1 MERGIDMRKCLAIL
15 LCKVGSFLGGLMGK
29 GSTLPGKLALMLC
42 PDILRQVEVPEHII
56 AVTGSNGKTST
67 VELIAAILRGA
78 GNTVVLNEKGANQLE
93 GVATS
98 VLTHADLQGRVVA
111 DILLL
116 ECDERSTAQI
126 FRYFPPKQLVI
137 TNLFR
142 DQLTRNGHP
151 EWIYDAIL
159 SAIPPEVELI
169 LNADDPLSSCFS
181 RGHEKV
187 SWFGLERSAA
197 SSKQPTGVYHDGA
210 CCPICKGPME
220 YDYVHY
226 NHIGAYRCK
235 RCGHHK
241 PKTDYNGTS
250 LDLETGELVI
260 DHWVSILLDF
270 CSIYHA
276 YNILAAYAVSRQNGV
291 SPEQA
296 AEVVNQY
303 ALQSGRTQSFTL
315 GEHHGTLL
323 TSKHE
328 NSISYDTNLRYIA
341 GTKRDCVVLI
351 IVDSVSRKYFTCETS
366 WLWDIDFAQLK
377 APHVKQII
385 LSGRYAND
393 LAERFSFTELENWSV
408 QPSIF
413 AAAQALEDG
422 GKEELYVV
430 TCFSDRDKLLD
441 HVEKEI

>member
-1 MERGIDMRKCLAIL
+1 
-15 LCKVGSFLGGLMGK
+15 MGK

-187 SWFGLERSAA
+187 SWFGLDRSAA
-197 SSKQPTGVYHDGA
+197 SSKQPTGV
-210 CCPICKGPME
+210 
-220 YDYVHY
+220 
-226 NHIGAYRCK
+226 
-235 RCGHHK
+235 
-241 PKTDYNGTS
+241 
-250 LDLETGELVI
+250 
-260 DHWVSILLDF
+260 
-270 CSIYHA
+270 
-276 YNILAAYAVSRQNGV
+276 
-291 SPEQA
+291 
-296 AEVVNQY
+296 
-303 ALQSGRTQSFTL
+303 
-315 GEHHGTLL
+315 
-323 TSKHE
+323 
-328 NSISYDTNLRYIA
+328 
-341 GTKRDCVVLI
+341 
-351 IVDSVSRKYFTCETS
+351 
-366 WLWDIDFAQLK
+366 
-377 APHVKQII
+377 
-385 LSGRYAND
+385 
-393 LAERFSFTELENWSV
+393 
-408 QPSIF
+408 
-413 AAAQALEDG
+413 
-422 GKEELYVV
+422 
-430 TCFSDRDKLLD
+430 
-441 HVEKEI
+441 